1 MATTLVNNDTVAQ
14 DAIDRVAR
22 IDSVI
27 QRHIDE
33 NHIPGAVALVY
44 KDGKPVYDK
53 AFGYSDIDEG
63 KEMSRDAI
71 FRIASQSKAITTLGA
86 LILWE
91 EGKFLLDDPVSKYIP
106 AFSELEVLDGYNVQD
121 GTYTTTKARREILIR
136 DLLRHTSGI
145 AYPAVFSDPTMW
157 KIYEEAGIPSG
168 IGSSSSTLENEILKL
183 AEMPLMHQPGEA
195 FTYGLNIDLLGYL
208 IQVWSGK
215 RLDVFLRE
223 RVFEPLEMNDT
234 WFYLPE
240 EKHNR
245 LVELYESVGEDSLK
259 VVDHLMYEGVEKDFP
274 KHEGTYFSGGAGLS
288 STAQDLV
295 KFFTVYLNE
304 GLFKGKRILSSSTVK
319 MALKNQ
325 LRPGVEASPLP
336 PQPKDFQFSLAGFAV
351 ETDKNDY
358 LSPRTLGSFG
368 WGGAFNTHGWA
379 DKESN
384 MICILLTQEYLS
396 SYYSIGAE
404 FEVAVY
410 QAIDEF

>member
-1 MATTLVNNDTVAQ
+1 
-14 DAIDRVAR
+14 
-22 IDSVI
+22 
-27 QRHIDE
+27 
-33 NHIPGAVALVY
+33 
-44 KDGKPVYDK
+44 
-53 AFGYSDIDEG
+53 
-63 KEMSRDAI
+63 MSREAI

-91 EGKFLLDDPVSKYIP
+91 EGKFLLDDPVYKYIP
-106 AFSELEVLDGYNVQD
+106 AFSELEVLDSYNVQD
-121 GTYTTTKARREILIR
+121 GTYTTIKARREILIR
-136 DLLRHTSGI
+136 DLLRHASGI

-183 AEMPLMHQPGEA
+183 AEIPLMHQPGEA

-215 RLDVFLRE
+215 RLDVFMRE
-223 RVFEPLEMNDT
+223 RVLDPLEMNDT

-240 EKHNR
+240 EKHDR

-295 KFFTVYLNE
+295 KFYTVYLNE

-336 PQPKDFQFSLAGFAV
+336 PQPEDFQFSLAGFAV

-368 WGGAFNTHGWA
+368 WGGAFNTHGWV
-379 DKESN
+379 DKENN

-396 SYYSIGAE
+396 PYYSIGAE